1 MSIKKYE
8 EEKLESTVS
17 MVKKLIIME
26 NMLLEKLEFNIIK
39 EAAIQSEPLKL
50 APIDCGFFYIV
61 RCIITNLFDFI
72 RS

>member
-26 NMLLEKLEFNIIK
+26 NMLLEKLEFNIRHSDNPIYDLYDRK
-39 EAAIQSEPLKL
+39 LLKL
-50 APIDCGFFYIV
+50 KLHYLKKLIKIY
-61 RCIITNLFDFI
+61 
-72 RS
+72 